1 MDPDEPVRLQFRCT
15 VPRWVVDSLKHE
27 AAKERR
33 SVANLL
39 AKWLIDNT
47 DRLPEQPPIAPPPPP
62 QQTYTPSPT
71 PQPPRQRHDPERPL
85 TDMPD
90 FSDA

>member
-1 MDPDEPVRLQFRCT
+1 MDPDEAVRLQFRCT

-39 AKWLIDNT
+39 AMSRSSYFEGVAVAIV
-47 DRLPEQPPIAPPPPP
+47 EGSYSVA
-62 QQTYTPSPT
+62 S
-71 PQPPRQRHDPERPL
+71 L
-85 TDMPD
+85 TLRC
-90 FSDA
+90 